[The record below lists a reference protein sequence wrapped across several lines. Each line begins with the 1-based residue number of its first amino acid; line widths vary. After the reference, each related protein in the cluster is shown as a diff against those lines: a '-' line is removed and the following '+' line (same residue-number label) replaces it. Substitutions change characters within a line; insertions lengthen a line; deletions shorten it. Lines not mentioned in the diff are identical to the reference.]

1 MWWVFKSC
9 LVRNLWRFLR
19 FGEEEGLGVGEIA
32 SSTEKVEPL
41 TTENAHREE

>member
-9 LVRNLWRFLR
+9 LVRNFWRFLSC
-19 FGEEEGLGVGEIA
+19 GEEEGLGVGEIA
-32 SSTEKVEPL
+32 SSTVKVESL